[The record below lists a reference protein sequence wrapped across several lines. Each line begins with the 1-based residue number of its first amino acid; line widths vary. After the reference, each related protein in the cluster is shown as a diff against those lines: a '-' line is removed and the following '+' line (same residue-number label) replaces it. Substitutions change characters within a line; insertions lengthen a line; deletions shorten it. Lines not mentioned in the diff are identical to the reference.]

1 MANPERPN
9 ELQRGLKNRHIQLI
23 ALGGAV
29 GAGLFYGIAPTI
41 HQAGPSVLLGYAVAG
56 FIAFLIMRQLS
67 EMVVE
72 EPVSGSFSYFADK
85 YWGKFAGY
93 LSGWN
98 YWILYILVGMSEL
111 TACGKAIRALWPEVD
126 IWLSVL
132 IIFII
137 INAINL
143 SAVKI
148 YGEAEF
154 WFAIIKVLT
163 IVCIIL
169 WGTYLLVSGNGGEQ
183 ASLSNLWA
191 YGGFFPN
198 GTGALL
204 MSMTIIMF
212 SFGGLELLG
221 ITAAEADNPEKSI
234 PKATNQVLIRILLF
248 YIGSIVIL
256 LCLFPWTT
264 IEASGDKSPFV
275 KMFYMMDSHVVG
287 VTLNFVIFTA
297 ALSAYNSDAYCT
309 GRMLYGLAKQGHA
322 PKSLIKI
329 NHKGAPQRAILVS
342 AVITVL
348 CVGIN
353 YFMSDALIFLMAL
366 VVAALVLNWILIT
379 LTHLKFRKE
388 YDRRGIKTKFAALI
402 YPWGNYITLA
412 FLGGILFIMAISFGK
427 ADDGSRTIGLLQMAV
442 MMIPIWLAFL
452 AVGYLLIDKKIL
464 SSKS

>member
-1 MANPERPN
+1 MENPEQPN
-9 ELQRGLKNRHIQLI
+9 QLQRGLKNRHIQLI

-72 EPVSGSFSYFADK
+72 EPVAGSFSYFADK

-111 TACGKAIRALWPEVD
+111 TACGKAIRALWPDID
-126 IWLSVL
+126 IWISVL
-132 IIFII
+132 VIFVI
-137 INAINL
+137 INIINL
-143 SAVKI
+143 SAVKV

-169 WGTYLLVSGNGGEQ
+169 WGTYLLISGNGGEQ
-183 ASLSNLWA
+183 ASISNLWA
-191 YGGFFPN
+191 HGGFFPN
-198 GTGALL
+198 GTGALI

-264 IEASGDKSPFV
+264 IEAGGDKSPFV

-309 GRMLYGLAKQGHA
+309 GRMLYGLAQQGHA
-322 PKSLIKI
+322 PKSLMKI
-329 NHKGAPQRAILVS
+329 NNKGAPQRAIIVS
-342 AVITVL
+342 AIITAV

-353 YFMSDALIFLMAL
+353 YVMSDALIFLMAL

-379 LTHLKFRKE
+379 LTHLKFRKA
-388 YDRRGIKTKFAALI
+388 YSKKGIKTKFEALM
-402 YPWGNYITLA
+402 YPIGNYITLA
-412 FLGGILFIMAISFGK
+412 FLGGILFIMAISFGT
-427 ADDGSRTIGLLQMAV
+427 AEDGSSKIGFLQMAV
-442 MMIPIWLAFL
+442 MTLPVWLVFL
-452 AVGYLLIDKKIL
+452 TIGYFVTDKKM
-464 SSKS
+464 SSDKP

>member
-1 MANPERPN
+1 MGSQQDK
-9 ELQRGLKNRHIQLI
+9 LQRGLKNRHIQLI

-41 HQAGPSVLLGYAVAG
+41 HQAGPSVLLGYAIAG
-56 FIAFLIMRQLS
+56 LIAFLIMRQLS

-72 EPVSGSFSYFADK
+72 EPVAGSFSYFADK

-98 YWILYILVGMSEL
+98 YWMLYILVGMSEL

-137 INAINL
+137 INFINL

-148 YGEAEF
+148 YGEVEF

-169 WGTYLLVSGNGGEQ
+169 WGIYLLVFGLGGEQ
-183 ASLSNLWA
+183 ASVANLWQH
-191 YGGFFPN
+191 GGFFPN
-198 GTGALL
+198 GTGALV

-248 YIGSIVIL
+248 YIGSITIL
-256 LCLFPWTT
+256 LCLYPWTS

-275 KMFYMMDSHVVG
+275 KMFYMMDSHLVG
-287 VTLNFVIFTA
+287 VALNFVIFTA
-297 ALSAYNSDAYCT
+297 ALSAYNSDAFAT
-309 GRMLYGLAKQGHA
+309 GRMLYGLAQQGNA
-322 PKSLIKI
+322 PKVLMKI
-329 NHKGAPQRAILVS
+329 NKKGAPQNAILLS
-342 AVITVL
+342 ALITVI

-353 YFMSDALIFLMAL
+353 YVLEDALLFLMAL
-366 VVAALVLNWILIT
+366 VVGALVLNWILIT
-379 LTHLKFRKE
+379 LTHFKFRQAYK
-388 YDRRGIKTKFAALI
+388 RKGVKTKFAALI
-402 YPWGNYITLA
+402 YPFGNYLTLS
-412 FLGGILFIMAISFGK
+412 FLLGILAIMAASG
-427 ADDGSRTIGLLQMAV
+427 GLLLNAV
-442 MMIPIWLAFL
+442 IIMPVWLVVLTTSYF
-452 AVGYLLIDKKIL
+452 IFKK
-464 SSKS
+464 KSLR